1 MLRKLPLVDEIALR
15 AIRCTVRQSIQR
27 GWFRRDEF
35 KDLIHD
41 VVVQLLQKL
50 DGFDPSR
57 SSWPTFC
64 TLIARNYLASKAR
77 QFHRRMQVDSLQD
90 PVDGCADTRLEE
102 TIEARH
108 ATGHCSFETRSD
120 QEWAELHEDLLVLLD
135 RLPDP
140 LRDFCESYLENST
153 FEATANA
160 LGVNRKTVYR
170 RRQVIREFVAEECLH
185 EYRF

>member
-1 MLRKLPLVDEIALR
+1 MLRKLPLVDEFALR
-15 AIRCTVRQSIQR
+15 AIRCTVRQAIQR
-27 GWFRRDEF
+27 GWFPKDEF

-50 DGFDPSR
+50 GGFDRTR

-64 TLIARNYLASKAR
+64 TLIARNYLASKSR
-77 QFHRRMQVDSLQD
+77 QHYRRAQVSSLQD
-90 PVDGCADTRLEE
+90 PFEDNADTRLEE
-102 TIEARH
+102 TIEDRH
-108 ATGHCSFETRSD
+108 ATGHCFCEVRSD
-120 QEWAELHEDLLVLLD
+120 LDWVDLREDLSILLD

-153 FEATANA
+153 FEATADA

-170 RRQVIREFVAEECLH
+170 RRQVIREFVAEESLH